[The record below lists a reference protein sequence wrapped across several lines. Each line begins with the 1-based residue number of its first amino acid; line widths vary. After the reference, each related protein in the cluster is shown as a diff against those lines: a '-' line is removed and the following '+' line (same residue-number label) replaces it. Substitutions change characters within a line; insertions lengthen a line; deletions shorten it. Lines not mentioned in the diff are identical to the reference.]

1 MPNIWLYPPTFFLPP
16 PCLGI
21 SLPLRRGVLFFSCFF
36 LVFGSLLASGE
47 QGLSQLA
54 FHLALTQQ
62 VLSSDSRPLNS

>member
-1 MPNIWLYPPTFFLPP
+1 MPILGYTLLRFFCRLPAWAF
-16 PCLGI
+16 
-21 SLPLRRGVLFFSCFF
+21 LFRSDAASCFF

-54 FHLALTQQ
+54 FNLALTQQ